1 MQDKKTNDST
11 ESKASGAGF
20 EQEDEFVKA
29 GMKPLTDEQLDQ
41 AIGGVG

>member
-1 MQDKKTNDST
+1 MKDKNLNDST
-11 ESKASGAGF
+11 ESKASGAEF

-41 AIGGVG
+41 AIGGIG